1 VVGKEQGLDEPL
13 SKLGPVT
20 NIDVTIPGP
29 SQKPLGAASPE
40 TVSKAK
46 ALLARAKQAM
56 GGAAFDRVKDYSSVS
71 EMKVATPQGEF
82 NIKMEATIN
91 FAGKSLNKMQTPMGE
106 MTFGFDGQAGWMR
119 GPQGLGEMPASM
131 RNELD
136 GTFFRD
142 TIGLFQNLD
151 NPAYTVQALG
161 PAEVDGKK
169 AEGVAV
175 SDAARKLQIKL
186 WFDSATGLL
195 VKKAYYAAAMGAPGE
210 VEEVLSDYRDTAGLK
225 LAHKAILN
233 REGKKFGE
241 VSVSEFKLNPGLGDA
256 AYQKPQ

>member
-1 VVGKEQGLDEPL
+1 
-13 SKLGPVT
+13 
-20 NIDVTIPGP
+20 
-29 SQKPLGAASPE
+29 
-40 TVSKAK
+40 
-46 ALLARAKQAM
+46 
-56 GGAAFDRVKDYSSVS
+56 
-71 EMKVATPQGEF
+71 MKVATPQGEF